1 MEKENY
7 NPSWLVPIDIA
18 KELKEI
24 GFNEYCPFIVYPN
37 DNEVVVSGTVTV
49 EEDWI
54 DDDNYGE
61 VIIDLPVWY
70 CGKLNKY
77 NFQTVPTWE
86 QAFEWFRKK
95 GYNFSIELFYNLED
109 EKWSGYEYYIE
120 KYKGGINASE
130 YFYFETYEEAREE
143 CLKSLISIEQNGKS
157 LNQGLSR
164 DDFEHVTVK
173 PSYVMQHACDPE
185 FMRRQEDAGLV
196 TDGYHTFDELYRFRK
211 VYNALLFNEWAKQG
225 LYRVH
230 KSWKHE
236 DGEWCFGKKHEWFIV
251 CAKLPSGIITN
262 HYKAEDWD
270 LFQIPEYLKSI
281 FPYDGHTPQDTV
293 DRMLELI
300 RTSGNKKEF
309 VEIWDGDKGLIIADC
324 SDYIRLA

>member
-1 MEKENY
+1 MKEENKSQTP
-7 NPSWLVPIDIA
+7 NWLVPVYLA
-18 KELKEI
+18 EQLKEI
-24 GFNEYCPFIVYPN
+24 GFHEPCCFCHRTFIGWEIFKSKGMAYG
-37 DNEVVVSGTVTV
+37 DVVSLSPAVKG
-49 EEDWI
+49 EDNNRHT
-54 DDDNYGE
+54 D
-61 VIIDLPVWY
+61 
-70 CGKLNKY
+70 KY
-77 NFQTVPTWE
+77 RKFDFSVPTWE

-95 GYNFSIELFYNLED
+95 GYNFSIELFYNLEE

-120 KYKGGINASE
+120 KYKDGINASE
-130 YFYFETYEEAREE
+130 YFYFETYEDAREE
-143 CLKSLISIEQNGKS
+143 CLKSLISVEQNGKS
-157 LNQGLSR
+157 LNQVLSR

-211 VYNALLFNEWAKQG
+211 VYNALLFNEWSKQG
-225 LYRVH
+225 LYGVH

-270 LFQIPEYLKSI
+270 LFQIPEYEKSV

-300 RTSGNKKEF
+300 NTSENEKKKE
-309 VEIWDGDKGLIIADC
+309 
-324 SDYIRLA
+324 